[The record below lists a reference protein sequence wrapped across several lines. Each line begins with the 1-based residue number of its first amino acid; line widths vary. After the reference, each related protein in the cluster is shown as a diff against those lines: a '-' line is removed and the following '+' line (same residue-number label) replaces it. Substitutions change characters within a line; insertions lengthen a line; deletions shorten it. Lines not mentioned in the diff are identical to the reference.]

1 MKDKA
6 ERRRQA
12 EKHKEKTKR
21 LVKLV
26 WHEPELSD
34 DDKFIGIEAG
44 VHSDRCSC
52 PMCQT
57 SRKNKWLKGNRI
69 PVNEQKELED
79 ATEQIEEAEEEEND
93 ENDQS

>member
-26 WHEPELSD
+26 WHEQELAD
-34 DDKFIGIEAG
+34 DDKFIGIESG

-57 SRKNKWLKGNRI
+57 SRRNKWLKGNRI

-79 ATEQIEEAEEEEND
+79 AEEQIEEAEEEEND

>member
-6 ERRRQA
+6 ERRHQA
-12 EKHKEKTKR
+12 EKHKEKAR
-21 LVKLV
+21 KLIKEV
-26 WHEPELSD
+26 WHDPNLAED
-34 DDKFIGIEAG
+34 DRFVGIEAG

-57 SRKNKWLKGNRI
+57 SRRNKWLKGNRI

-79 ATEQIEEAEEEEND
+79 AKEQIEEAEDEER
-93 ENDQS
+93 Q